1 MKRQISADN
10 SPKKAVLRF
19 IKYNKTIPD
28 TTIDN
33 ETNQLVHSL
42 IDKLEGDFISKSY
55 ILDIYP
61 TFNNIVINYDNLLID
76 FEALRTE
83 INKKIL
89 LYLENYKPDLQRN
102 NIVEIPVKYGGE
114 YGPDLIDMSKELK
127 ISEDKI
133 IDIHTESLYRIFMI
147 GFMPG
152 FPYLGGLDEKISFPR
167 LSTPRI
173 SVPEGS
179 VGIAGMQT
187 GIYPFASPG
196 GWNIIGRT
204 EKILFDPKENPP
216 ALLRSGSSLRFISI

>member
-1 MKRQISADN
+1 MK
-10 SPKKAVLRF
+10 KKFLLNFHGDSTLV
-19 IKYNKTIPD
+19 IKFGEL
-28 TTIDN
+28 IDN

-42 IDKLEGDFISKSY
+42 IDKLEGDLISKNY

-76 FEALRTE
+76 FEALHTE

-89 LYLENYKPDLQRN
+89 LYLEHYKPNLQRN

-216 ALLRSGSSLRFISI
+216 SLLRSGSSLRFISI

>member
-1 MKRQISADN
+1 
-10 SPKKAVLRF
+10 
-19 IKYNKTIPD
+19 
-28 TTIDN
+28 
-33 ETNQLVHSL
+33 
-42 IDKLEGDFISKSY
+42 
-55 ILDIYP
+55 
-61 TFNNIVINYDNLLID
+61 
-76 FEALRTE
+76 
-83 INKKIL
+83 
-89 LYLENYKPDLQRN
+89 
-102 NIVEIPVKYGGE
+102 
-114 YGPDLIDMSKELK
+114 
-127 ISEDKI
+127 
-133 IDIHTESLYRIFMI
+133 MI